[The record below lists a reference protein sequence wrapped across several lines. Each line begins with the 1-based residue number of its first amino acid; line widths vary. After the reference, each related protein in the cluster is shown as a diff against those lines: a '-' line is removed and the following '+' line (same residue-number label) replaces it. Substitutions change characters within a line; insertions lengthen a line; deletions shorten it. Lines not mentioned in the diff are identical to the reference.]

1 MQRRKEKKRGKR
13 NAEKSDEQNA
23 KIFYHSLIILLIN
36 AAPKRKEKRKR
47 NAEKSDEQNAKIF
60 YHSLSQK
67 DTLI

>member
-23 KIFYHSLIILLIN
+23 KIFYN
-36 AAPKRKEKRKR
+36 P
-47 NAEKSDEQNAKIF
+47 
-60 YHSLSQK
+60 LSQK